1 LLHQTTQ
8 KNNTKINNMK
18 TANFET
24 KQEGYG
30 RQGLYFVFD
39 GKMHY
44 ICSVFPNVEEHLNI
58 RYIDYCFEN
67 EDGVIVDC
75 NGHEVTPYTDLNQIL
90 LDNYKKEIGEILY
103 ENLDFENYDFD
114 FENATYEDI
123 TDWAIQY
130 K

>member
-1 LLHQTTQ
+1 
-8 KNNTKINNMK
+8 MK

-58 RYIDYCFEN
+58 RHIDYCFEN

-75 NGHEVTPYTDLNQIL
+75 NGHEVTPYKDLNQIL